1 MFQMYTQLI
10 TDIFFTSIYWKSN
23 VTKTFYAL
31 NERCQVGRENSTE
44 NDALQKDSRSNER
57 QCEQR
62 VQGISIQVSKRVWGK
77 KRGTIS

>member
-1 MFQMYTQLI
+1 MSRQEFTGKFLGMFQMCTRLI
-10 TDIFFTSIYWKSN
+10 TDIFLTSIYWKSN

-57 QCEQR
+57 QCEQC
-62 VQGISIQVSKRVWGK
+62 VQ
-77 KRGTIS
+77 

>member
-1 MFQMYTQLI
+1 MYTQLI

-62 VQGISIQVSKRVWGK
+62 VQGIPIQVSKRVWGK